1 MLLGSG
7 RLPARLATLEL
18 VRPRLWSAPD
28 GVGSAGAEAVD
39 LARTAGLHLD
49 AWQAFVLEHAL
60 RERADGQWAA
70 FEVGLVVPRQNGK
83 GGILEGRELAG
94 LFLLGERLI
103 IHSAHQF
110 DTSLEAFR
118 RLLQL
123 IEETPELEAR
133 VQRVSK
139 AHGEEGIELKGR
151 QRIRFRTRTKSGGR
165 GFSGDCVILDEAM
178 ILPTTAHGAL
188 MPTMSARPNPQ
199 LWYTGSAVD
208 QMIHHDGQ
216 VFARVRERGLSGD
229 KSLAFFEWSI
239 DADDPSQVTATRA
252 ADPVSWAEANPA
264 LGIRIA
270 EEYVD
275 NERRSMDPRSF
286 AVERLGVGDWPA
298 TTDAGGVIDMEAWE
312 GLADRKSVFTGDPW
326 FGFDVAPDRS
336 VASIVAA
343 CRRDDGRVHV
353 EIVDRR
359 EGSSW
364 VIPRL
369 GELVAKH
376 GPRGVVCDGASPAAA
391 LVDGLRAREVFVETL
406 STREYVSACG
416 QFYDAVDDAS
426 LVHLG
431 DRVLAA
437 AVRAGV
443 KRPLVDSWAWS
454 RRSSAADITPLVA
467 VTVAASR
474 LWGERTGE
482 LWV

>member
-1 MLLGSG
+1 M
-7 RLPARLATLEL
+7 ATLEL
-18 VRPRLWSAPD
+18 VRPRLWSAPK

-39 LARTAGLHLD
+39 LARTAGLVLD
-49 AWQAFVLEHAL
+49 PWQAFVLEHSL
-60 RERADGQWAA
+60 RERADGKWAA

-83 GGILEGRELAG
+83 GSILEARELAG

-103 IHSAHQF
+103 IHSAHEF
-110 DTSLEAFR
+110 STSLEAFR
-118 RLLQL
+118 RLLEL
-123 IEETPELEAR
+123 IENTPELDQR
-133 VQRVSK
+133 VKRVSK
-139 AHGEEGIELKGR
+139 SHGEEGIELKDR
-151 QRIRFRTRTKSGGR
+151 QRVRFRTRTKSGGR
-165 GFSGDCVILDEAM
+165 GLTGDCVILDEAM
-178 ILPTTAHGAL
+178 ILPQTAVGAL
-188 MPTMSARPNPQ
+188 MFTVSARPNPQ
-199 LWYTGSAVD
+199 IWYTGSAVD
-208 QMIHHDGQ
+208 QTIHHEG
-216 VFARVRERGLSGD
+216 RVLAGIRSRGVSGD
-229 KSLAFFEWSI
+229 KSLAYFEWSLE
-239 DADDPSQVTATRA
+239 ADSPDDVSAEVASDRGSWQV
-252 ADPVSWAEANPA
+252 SNPA
-264 LGIRIA
+264 LDIRVSS
-270 EEYVD
+270 EHVEK
-275 NERRSMDPRSF
+275 ECRSMLVSDPRAF

-298 TTDAGGVIDMEAWE
+298 VTDAGGVIAGEAWDV
-312 GLADRKSVFTGDPW
+312 LADARSVFTGDPW

-343 CRRDDGRVHV
+343 CRREDGRVHV

-369 GELVAKH
+369 ADLVVKH

-391 LVDGLRAREVFVETL
+391 LVDGLRARDVFVETL

-416 QFYDAVDDAS
+416 QFYDGVEGRDI
-426 LVHLG
+426 VHLG

-467 VTVAASR
+467 ATVAAAK